1 MVAVPLTGTATGAL
15 SARNSVPSAGLLIE
29 TLSCAPFG
37 SVVLFVPANA
47 GIAASAAKAARAAD
61 SKTRR

>member
-1 MVAVPLTGTATGAL
+1 
-15 SARNSVPSAGLLIE
+15 VPSAGLLIE

-47 GIAASAAKAARAAD
+47 GVATSAAKAARAAA